1 MPAMFLNFLDLHF
14 LSITPFWYTIVAHT
28 QLLLAFHG
36 VWPSVDQYE
45 LSATIILNSLSIA
58 LFHNLLAI
66 SISSM
71 DLSVIFYIVGSLLV
85 TSMFFV
91 LKNGMYS

>member
-58 LFHNLLAI
+58 LFHDLLA
-66 SISSM
+66 M
-71 DLSVIFYIVGSLLV
+71 DLSVILYIVGSLLV

>member
-58 LFHNLLAI
+58 LFHDLLAI
-66 SISSM
+66 SIS
-71 DLSVIFYIVGSLLV
+71 LSIFISLLLQHF
-85 TSMFFV
+85 TNYWDI
-91 LKNGMYS
+91 LRI